1 MRLGGFLIAGLAVFF
16 LFAFSASFQPSKL
29 SAAEGSR
36 AGENKEAHGGET
48 GEHKEPGLFE
58 RALDLSIWTIVVFLV
73 LLFVLRKYAWKPL
86 LEGLEQREH
95 SIHAAME
102 EAKKAR
108 EEAQALRNAL
118 AEDAARAQ
126 EKVREVLDQA
136 RRDAERAAAELMAR
150 AKTEIQFERDRLRRE
165 IETARDQAIQEL
177 WNQTAQLAT
186 LVSSKAIRRQ
196 LTTDDHR
203 RLVEEAIAELDKASK
218 QRQRV
223 GASV

>member
-1 MRLGGFLIAGLAVFF
+1 
-16 LFAFSASFQPSKL
+16 
-29 SAAEGSR
+29 
-36 AGENKEAHGGET
+36 
-48 GEHKEPGLFE
+48 
-58 RALDLSIWTIVVFLV
+58 
-73 LLFVLRKYAWKPL
+73 LRKYAWKPL

-108 EEAQALRNAL
+108 EEAQALRNML
-118 AEDAARAQ
+118 TEEAARAQ

-136 RRDAERAAAELMAR
+136 RRDAERAAAEMMAR
-150 AKTEIQFERDRLRRE
+150 AKTEIQSERDRLRRE

-196 LTTDDHR
+196 PTTEDHR
-203 RLVEEAIAELDKASK
+203 RLVEEAIEELDTASK

>member
-1 MRLGGFLIAGLAVFF
+1 M
-16 LFAFSASFQPSKL
+16 L

-36 AGENKEAHGGET
+36 AGESKEAHGPEAGEP
-48 GEHKEPGLFE
+48 KEPGLFE

-118 AEDAARAQ
+118 AEEAAKAQ
-126 EKVREVLDQA
+126 DRVREVLDQA
-136 RRDAERAAAELMAR
+136 RRDAERMTAEMMTR
-150 AKTEIQFERDRLRRE
+150 AKAEIQSERDRLRRE

-196 LTTDDHR
+196 LTTEDHR
-203 RLVEEAIAELDKASK
+203 RLVEEAIEELDKASK